1 MTRLKAILLFCCVF
15 LFPAVPV
22 KAQQAQVNFAR
33 QVKPLLARKCF
44 ACHGPD
50 KSESGLR
57 LNSLSGATG
66 KLDSGHAAI
75 VPGNVDASELL
86 RRVSSTEEGVR
97 MPPEGTPLT
106 EAEQLILREWIVQGA
121 GWNEHWAF
129 EPLKRSEIPAGS
141 AAGVNPIDA
150 FIDSA
155 LATKG
160 LVRSPRA
167 DSSVLLRRLY
177 FDLIGLPPTPQQ
189 LAEFL
194 KRSESGFEAAWSEEV
209 ERLLAS
215 PHYGERWARHW
226 LDVVRYA
233 ETNSFERD
241 GVKPNAWRYRDYVIE
256 SFNEDKP
263 YNEFL
268 MEQLAGDELPN
279 VTRDSLVA
287 TGFYRLGI
295 WDDEPADR
303 KLAVYENFDDILTTV
318 SQGMLG
324 LTLNCSRCHDHKI
337 DPIPAS
343 DYYSTLAFFR
353 NLTPNGY
360 GPQVERPLIATDAD
374 RAAYAEAE
382 RVIREQGDAL
392 QMRLTALEG
401 DLREQFAEAAKAQAT
416 SRDLDDLEYRF
427 YRDTFR
433 SLPDFDSL
441 KPETVAK
448 LEPPVISL
456 SPATRADDF
465 GFVFAGTLI
474 VPADGDY
481 EFTLDSD
488 DGSRLLLDGRKVLE
502 YDGIHG
508 LGDAKRVKL
517 SLKQGRVPF
526 RLEYFQ
532 GQFGKGL
539 QLFWSGPGF
548 KRRSLTAEGAASG
561 ADLNELLRSPA
572 AAAVNQET
580 VKEYREVRRE
590 LEEIKRR
597 KPWQEYGLCVSEHGV
612 QAPETFVLLRGSP
625 EAEGERVEP
634 AFLSVLGGGKAEY
647 EANAMA
653 NTTGRRLAFARWLTS
668 PENRLTSRVFVNRI
682 WQHHFGRGI
691 VRSPNNFGQLGDAP
705 THPELLDWL
714 ATEFVARGWSVKSM
728 HRLILSSAA
737 WQQSS
742 LASPAALEKDPVNDL
757 FSRFDLRRL
766 SAEEIRDTVL
776 AVNGR
781 LNTEL
786 YGPGVYPKISQEVL
800 AGQSVPGRGWGQ
812 SSTEEQS
819 RRSIYIHIKRSLLVP
834 MLSSFDFPE
843 PDTSCE
849 ARFVTTQPGQ
859 ALAML
864 NGEFLNEQ
872 ATVLADRLRKEA
884 GSDVREQL
892 RLGICLAL
900 SREAGAGEIDRGIA
914 LLGRLEQ
921 QYKLTPEQALNNW
934 CLYLLNLNEFIY
946 VD

>member
-1 MTRLKAILLFCCVF
+1 MSRLKVILLVFCIF
-15 LFPAVPV
+15 LTAPSPGG
-22 KAQQAQVNFAR
+22 AQETKVNFAR
-33 QVKPLLARKCF
+33 QVKPLLARRCF

-50 KSESGLR
+50 KSEGGLR
-57 LNSLSGATG
+57 LNSHATATAV
-66 KLDSGHAAI
+66 LESGHAAI
-75 VPGNVDASELL
+75 VPGNAGASELL
-86 RRVSSTEEGVR
+86 ARIGSAEEGVR
-97 MPPEGTPLT
+97 MPPEGSPLT
-106 EAEQLILREWIVQGA
+106 EAEQSILREWIDQGA
-121 GWNEHWAF
+121 EWNEHWAF
-129 EPLKRSEIPAGS
+129 QPLERHPIPGGLVE
-141 AAGVNPIDA
+141 GVNPIDA
-150 FIDSA
+150 FIDA
-155 LATKG
+155 GLAAKG
-160 LVRSPRA
+160 LQRGPRA
-167 DSSVLLRRLY
+167 EPGVLLRRLY

-189 LAEFL
+189 LADFL
-194 KRSESGFEAAWSEEV
+194 KRAESGFDAAWSAEV
-209 ERLLAS
+209 ESLLAS

-226 LDVVRYA
+226 LDVVRFA

-241 GVKPNAWRYRDYVIE
+241 GVKPNAWRYRDYVIR

-263 YNEFL
+263 YNQFL
-268 MEQLAGDELPN
+268 MEQLAGDELPQ

-303 KLAVYENFDDILTTV
+303 KLAVYDNFDDILTTV
-318 SQGMLG
+318 GQGLLG

-343 DYYSTLAFFR
+343 DYYATLAFFR

-360 GPQVERPLIATDAD
+360 GPQVERPLIANDAD
-374 RAAYAEAE
+374 RMAFAEAE
-382 RVIREQGDAL
+382 RMIREQGDAL
-392 QMRLTALEG
+392 QMRLTVLEN
-401 DLREQFAEAAKAQAT
+401 DLREQFAAAAKAQAS

-433 SLPDFDSL
+433 ALPDFDSL

-448 LEPPVISL
+448 LDPPVISIA
-456 SPATRADDF
+456 PATRGDDF
-465 GFVFAGTLI
+465 GFVFSGTLI
-474 VPADGDY
+474 VPADGEY

-508 LGDAKRVKL
+508 LGDAKREKVT
-517 SLKQGRVPF
+517 LKQGRVPL

-572 AAAVNQET
+572 AASVNQET
-580 VKEYREVRRE
+580 VKEYRDVRRDLDE
-590 LEEIKRR
+590 VKRR
-597 KPWQEYGLCVSEHGV
+597 KPWTEYGLCVSEHGV

-625 EAEGERVEP
+625 EAEGDRVEP
-634 AFLSVLGGGKAEY
+634 AFLSVLGGGKAQY
-647 EANAMA
+647 DANMTA

-668 PENRLTSRVFVNRI
+668 AENRLTSRVFVNRI

-691 VRSPNNFGQLGDAP
+691 VRSPNNFGQLGEAP
-705 THPELLDWL
+705 THPELLDFL
-714 ATEFVARGWSVKSM
+714 ATEFVARGWSMKAM
-728 HRLILSSAA
+728 HRLILSSAV

-742 LASPAALEKDPVNDL
+742 LASAESLAKDPVNDL

-766 SAEEIRDTVL
+766 SAEEIRDSVL

-781 LNTEL
+781 LNPEL
-786 YGPGVYPKISQEVL
+786 YGPGVYPEISREVL

-812 SSTEEQS
+812 SSPEEQA
-819 RRSIYIHIKRSLLVP
+819 RRSIYIHVKRSLLVP

-864 NGEFLNEQ
+864 NGDFLNEQ
-872 ATVLADRLRKEA
+872 SAFFASRLRAEA
-884 GSDVREQL
+884 GTDVREQL
-892 RLGICLAL
+892 RLGVRLAF
-900 SREAGAGEIDRGIA
+900 SREPEPGEIDRGTK
-914 LLGRLEQ
+914 LLERLTS
-921 QYKLTPEQALNNW
+921 KHGLSTEQALNYW
-934 CLYLLNLNEFIY
+934 CLYVLNLNEFIY